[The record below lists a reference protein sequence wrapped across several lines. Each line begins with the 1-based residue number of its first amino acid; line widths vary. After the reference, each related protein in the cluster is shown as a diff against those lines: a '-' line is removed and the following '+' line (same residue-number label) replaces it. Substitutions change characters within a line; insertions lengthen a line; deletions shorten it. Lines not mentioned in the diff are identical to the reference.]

1 MTRNVAVLGTGKMGA
16 GMVRSLARA
25 GLPVTVWNRNRARAE
40 ALAADGAR
48 VVDTAA
54 EAVARADTVVTM
66 LFDGDSV
73 AEVMSQALPAAPA
86 RAVWAQMTTVSI
98 DDAGER
104 LPALAAEHGVG
115 YLDAPVL
122 GTRQPAEQGKLV
134 VLTAGS
140 AQLTDGVRP
149 LFDAVGS
156 RTIRVSERPGDATRL
171 KLVLNAWVLTI
182 TVGTAQAV
190 ALARAFGLD
199 PQLFLDVISGGS
211 LDSPYAHIKG
221 NAMISG
227 EFEPAFG
234 LDGALK
240 DSGLIAAAMREAG
253 TEPVLMEAVARQFQ
267 AAADA
272 GYGGEDMAAVVHA
285 FRLAEP

>member
-1 MTRNVAVLGTGKMGA
+1 MTRSVAVLGTGKMGA
-16 GMVRSLARA
+16 GMVRSLVRA

-48 VVDTAA
+48 VVGTPAD
-54 EAVARADTVVTM
+54 AVAKVDTVVTM

-73 AEVMSQALPAAPA
+73 AEVMAQALPAAPTGV
-86 RAVWAQMTTVSI
+86 VWAQMTTVGI
-98 DDAGER
+98 EDAGER
-104 LPALAAEHGVG
+104 LPGLAAEHGVG

-134 VLTAGS
+134 VLAAGS
-140 AQLTDGVRP
+140 AQLTDGARP

-171 KLVLNAWVLTI
+171 KFVLNAWVLTL
-182 TVGTAQAV
+182 TAGTAQAV
-190 ALARAFGLD
+190 ALARALGLD
-199 PQLFLDVISGGS
+199 PRLFLDAISGGN

-221 NAMISG
+221 KAMISG

-240 DSGLIAAAMREAG
+240 DSGLIAAAMRAAG
-253 TEPVLMEAVARQFQ
+253 TEPALMEAVARQFQ

-272 GYGGEDMAAVVHA
+272 GYSGEDMAAVVHA
-285 FRLAEP
+285 FRR